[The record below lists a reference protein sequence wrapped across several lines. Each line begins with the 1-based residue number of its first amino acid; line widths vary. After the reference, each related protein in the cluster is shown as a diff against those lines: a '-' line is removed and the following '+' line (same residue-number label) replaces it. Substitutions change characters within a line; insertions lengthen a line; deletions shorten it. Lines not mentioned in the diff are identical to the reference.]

1 VPPDLKKE
9 QALDFGQS
17 RTVKGRGLGVRL
29 PLAKRLRAA
38 RRVPQ
43 AVVKVV
49 GFTRTRSRLRG
60 LMEYISRDGALTL
73 ETEEGDLVT
82 TLEAQRELAGVW
94 ARSFDRRKR
103 SRPYRFFHAAGI

>member
-1 VPPDLKKE
+1 
-9 QALDFGQS
+9 
-17 RTVKGRGLGVRL
+17 
-29 PLAKRLRAA
+29 
-38 RRVPQ
+38 
-43 AVVKVV
+43 
-49 GFTRTRSRLRG
+49 
-60 LMEYISRDGALTL
+60 MEYISRDGALTL